1 MYFRSIAFS
10 GGGVRGGLHVGS
22 VAAIEEL
29 YGNLQF
35 PEGVYGSSIGAI
47 VATAVAFGLNSTQ
60 IQCMFDKNLQL
71 SAFLPPLRLTSIQN
85 FAEKKGMFSM
95 DMMEESIVAMFQEHG
110 VDLKHKTCADASQ
123 KLYIVASN
131 LTRGKPTLFT
141 GAVPVL
147 QAIRCSCCLPFV
159 FEPQVMYN
167 QVYVDG
173 GIQVHYLHKIVP
185 ENSLVLH
192 ISQVDKPFAA
202 SDVTDASIMAYI
214 GSIYGNIR
222 KEPLSANTLWLQNST
237 IGILQELTPEDKKL
251 LFDQGYS
258 QTLRFLSKFISKKLE

>member
-10 GGGVRGGLHVGS
+10 GGGVRGGLHVGA
-22 VAAIEEL
+22 VAAIQTV

-35 PEGVYGSSIGAI
+35 PDGVYGSSIGSI
-47 VATAVAFGLNSTQ
+47 VATAVAFGLDAIQ
-60 IQCMFDKNLQL
+60 IRSIFDKHLQL

-95 DMMEESIVAMFQEHG
+95 DKMEESIVTMFQEHG
-110 VDLKHKTCADASQ
+110 VDLRNKTCADAQQ

-141 GAVPVL
+141 GTVPVL

-185 ENSLVLH
+185 ENSLVVH
-192 ISQVDKPFAA
+192 ISQVDKPFSAR
-202 SDVTDASIMAYI
+202 DVLSASIMEYTS
-214 GSIYGNIR
+214 SIYGNTR
-222 KEPLSANTLWLQNST
+222 KEPLPSNTLWLQNST
-237 IGILQELTPEDKKL
+237 IGILQELTPDDKQL

-258 QTLRFLSKFISKKLE
+258 QTLRFLSKLVPEKLE